1 MANMKSVNNG
11 IKKSFLGDIGIEAVR
26 GNGYIYFDG
35 VNGFDKVES
44 IMSNPVSTS
53 TEDAIRLCVNN
64 IDCAIEAGLD
74 IYDSNQ

>member
-35 VNGFDKVES
+35 ANGFDKVES
-44 IMSNPVSTS
+44 IMSNPASIS
-53 TEDAIRLCVNN
+53 TEDAIRLCINN
-64 IDCAIEAGLD
+64 IDCAIEAGLEISD
-74 IYDSNQ
+74 